1 MHGVFFFFSFGAC
14 LLCLLGCV
22 QLYKMGCGK
31 LKSEKGEKNASG
43 RVFFSGGDKGVT
55 FLALSAY
62 LFLDRRIGLR
72 EREKKS

>member
-1 MHGVFFFFSFGAC
+1 MFVVPNLLTMTNRGGHSRGVQYIAWSFFSFGAC

-43 RVFFSGGDKGVT
+43 RVFF
-55 FLALSAY
+55 LAGTKASHFWL
-62 LFLDRRIGLR
+62 
-72 EREKKS
+72 